1 MNKNIQNSIE
11 KVSNSFPS
19 LFSREDVIKLL
30 TDLNTEIENESPKSS
45 INHELLLNVFRD
57 ILCDKNWEDVVD
69 KDDVDF
75 SISYDNR
82 IEVDRITIDEDFL
95 INEAVNALEAALE
108 AIPDIIDE
116 TPNLEN

>member
-69 KDDVDF
+69 KND
-75 SISYDNR
+75 IELGLSYHHQ
-82 IEVDRITIDEDFL
+82 IEIESVPVNEDFL